1 MFDLSTYSLA
11 LISLGAIGFGIYLL
25 VIGGDWAVNSSVWV
39 AEKSG
44 LTKMFIGATIVA
56 FGTSAPEL
64 FTSINANMKGFP
76 GISLG
81 NVIGSNIANV
91 LLVLGVAALISPI
104 LFDRKQVKTDI
115 VVMLLSTIA
124 LLFGMY
130 LGLFSRI
137 FGLILLASLVTYIV
151 IQYRNNKIDPDD
163 VEDVEY
169 SSNFEAISKLILG
182 FIALLVGSE
191 VLVQGAVA
199 GGIALGIPET
209 IIGMTIIAFGTS
221 LPELA
226 ACVAAARLKQTDIII
241 GGIIGSNIFNI
252 LSIIGFTSLI
262 KPLEVV
268 KDIELFDISILIA
281 STLIISAILVFRN
294 SFGRM
299 VGIAFLATYLIFIFK
314 QFII

>member
-1 MFDLSTYSLA
+1 MYTLS

-44 LTKMFIGATIVA
+44 LTKLFIGATIVA

-64 FTSINANMKGFP
+64 FTSVNANLKGFP

-81 NVIGSNIANV
+81 NIVGSNIANV
-91 LLVLGVAALISPI
+91 LFVLGVAAVISPVI
-104 LFDRKQVKTDI
+104 FDRKTVKLDV
-115 VVMLLSTIA
+115 VVMLFATLA
-124 LLFGMY
+124 LLFGIY
-130 LGLFSRI
+130 IGVFNTI
-137 FGLILLASLVTYIV
+137 FGLVLVGSLVTYIV
-151 IQYRNNKIDPDD
+151 YQYKNNKIDTDD

-169 SSNFEAISKLILG
+169 SSNSEAILKLVLG
-182 FIALLVGSE
+182 FVALIVGSE

-199 GGIALGIPET
+199 GGAALGIPET
-209 IIGMTIIAFGTS
+209 VIGMTVIAFGTS

-252 LSIIGFTSLI
+252 LSIVGITAII

-268 KDIELFDISILIA
+268 KDISMFEIGILIA
-281 STLIISAILVFRN
+281 STVILSLMLFLRN
-294 SFGRM
+294 SIGRFI
-299 VGIAFLATYLIFIFK
+299 GAAFIITYVLFVSK
-314 QFII
+314 QFIA